1 MESKKCLYSDGET
14 VHFKK
19 RGDLPC
25 IRAKQINRGIIMKQ
39 MNFKFKNMEFGV
51 KIKDRYEQEEVNA
64 ILYYLKHA
72 EFMDDYQII
81 ITSILLCPTIN

>member
-1 MESKKCLYSDGET
+1 
-14 VHFKK
+14 
-19 RGDLPC
+19 
-25 IRAKQINRGIIMKQ
+25 MKQ